1 MFEFIENIQVWHEL
15 HKNLK
20 ELKSIQEE
28 AQRIDGKLQKYI
40 EENEQVLSNEDQ
52 NVITIVVNNQENGII
67 NEIQDLENR
76 FNQFLGKSFDQ
87 LSQQGED
94 RQLVPIYNEQSS
106 DTLGNNISTIQALAS
121 RDYTRNKTISEY
133 LRGVPKGKF
142 DRKKMDRDAIFFAVL
157 DIAKILIVEADKWM
171 SSYVKDLAIQYEEEL
186 KKTQGL
192 LAELRKKIERYY
204 SRFTPIHK
212 KKKLLLTSGITLF
225 ILLLISWYFLGLF

>member
-52 NVITIVVNNQENGII
+52 NVITMVVNNQENGII

-171 SSYVKDLAIQYEEEL
+171 SSYVKDGNQ
-186 KKTQGL
+186 
-192 LAELRKKIERYY
+192 
-204 SRFTPIHK
+204 
-212 KKKLLLTSGITLF
+212 
-225 ILLLISWYFLGLF
+225 

>member
-1 MFEFIENIQVWHEL
+1 MFEFIENVQIWHKL

-20 ELKSIQEE
+20 ELESIQEKT
-28 AQRIDGKLQKYI
+28 QRIDGKLQKYM

-52 NVITIVVNNQENGII
+52 NVITMVVNNQENGII

-76 FNQFLGKSFDQ
+76 FNQFLEKSFDQ

-94 RQLVPIYNEQSS
+94 RQLVPIHNGQSS

-121 RDYTRNKTISEY
+121 RNYTRNKTISEY
-133 LRGVPKGKF
+133 LRGVPKGRF
-142 DRKKMDRDAIFFAVL
+142 DRKKLDRDAIFFAVL

-171 SSYVKDLAIQYEEEL
+171 SSHVKDLAIQYEEEL

-192 LAELRKKIERYY
+192 LAELRKKTERYY
-204 SRFTPIHK
+204 SRFAPIHK
-212 KKKLLLTSGITLF
+212 EKKLLLTSGFTLF